1 MNTSID
7 PSHRQQ
13 ALEAAFATIERTH
26 GRGAI
31 MRMDDKSRLEVETIS
46 TGSLAVDLALGVGG
60 YPRGRLV
67 EVYGPEASGKTTL
80 ALHAI
85 ASVQAAGGTAAFI
98 DAEHAL
104 DPVYAAKLGVKM
116 DELLVAQPD
125 SGEQALE
132 IAEVLVRSGAVEIVV
147 VDSVAA
153 LVPQAELEGTMT
165 DVQVGLQARLMSK
178 AMRKLATCV
187 SRSKAILLFINQ
199 VRHKIGVTFG
209 SNETTSGGKALRYFA
224 SVRIDI
230 RRIGGVKRGS
240 EVVGNRTRIK
250 VVKNKLAP
258 PFRQVELDLV
268 YGEGLSRHS
277 ELVDLGLEHKILTKN
292 GAWYSWGEDSMG
304 QGRDAVTA
312 RLAEEPELAG
322 RLRVAIL
329 AMARPQA
336 QPQVRSAAAPQQEV
350 AVA

>member
-1 MNTSID
+1 MNHEHDAT
-7 PSHRQQ
+7 HRSQ
-13 ALEAAFATIERTH
+13 ALEAAFKTIERCY
-26 GRGAI
+26 GKGAI
-31 MRMDDKSRLEVETIS
+31 MRMDDKARLEVETVS
-46 TGSLAVDLALGVGG
+46 TGSLAVDLALGCGG

-104 DPVYAAKLGVKM
+104 DPVYAAKLGVQM
-116 DELLVAQPD
+116 DELLVSQPD

-132 IAEVLVRSGAVEIVV
+132 IAEVLVRSGAVEMVV

-230 RRIGGVKRGS
+230 RRIGGVKRGN
-240 EVVGNRTRIK
+240 EIIGNRTRIK

-258 PFRQVELDLV
+258 PFRQVELDLIF
-268 YGEGLSRHS
+268 GEGLSRHN
-277 ELVDLGLEHKILTKN
+277 ELIDLGLQHDVITKN
-292 GAWYSWGEDSMG
+292 GAWYSWGEDSLG
-304 QGRDAVTA
+304 QGRDAVAA
-312 RLAEEPELAG
+312 RLAVAPELAG
-322 RLRVAIL
+322 RLQVAIL
-329 AMARPQA
+329 AKVRPQ
-336 QPQVRSAAAPQQEV
+336 VGGEV

>member
-1 MNTSID
+1 MNTNID
-7 PSHRQQ
+7 PTQRKQ
-13 ALEAAFATIERTH
+13 ALEAAFKTIERSY
-26 GRGAI
+26 GKGAI
-31 MRMDDKSRLEVETIS
+31 MRMDQDARLEVETVS
-46 TGSLAVDLALGVGG
+46 TGSLGLDLALGCGG

-85 ASVQAAGGTAAFI
+85 ASVQAAGGTAAFV

-116 DELLVAQPD
+116 DELLVSQPD

-132 IAEVLVRSGAVEIVV
+132 IAEVLVRSGAVELVV

-187 SRSKAILLFINQ
+187 SRSNAILLFINQ

-224 SVRIDI
+224 SVRVDI
-230 RRIGGVKRGS
+230 RRISGLKRNG
-240 EVVGNRTRIK
+240 ELYGNRTRIK

-258 PFRQVELDLV
+258 PFRQVELDLIF
-268 YGEGLSRHS
+268 GDGISKPH
-277 ELVDLGLEHKILTKN
+277 ELVDLGLTHEVLSKS
-292 GAWYSWGEDSMG
+292 GSWYNWDEDSMG
-304 QGRDAVTA
+304 QGKEAVAA
-312 RLAEEPELAG
+312 RLKAEPELAD
-322 RLRVAIL
+322 RLRMAIL
-329 AMARPQA
+329 QKV
-336 QPQVRSAAAPQQEV
+336 QPPVAEDQVAAA
-350 AVA
+350 

>member
-1 MNTSID
+1 MNPNID

-13 ALEAAFATIERTH
+13 ALKAAFDTIERTH
-26 GRGAI
+26 GKGAI
-31 MRMDDKSRLEVETIS
+31 MRMDDKTRLEVETVS
-46 TGSLAVDLALGVGG
+46 SGSLGVDLALGVGG

-67 EVYGPEASGKTTL
+67 EIYGPEASGKTTL

-85 ASVQAAGGTAAFI
+85 ASVQEAGGTAAFI

-187 SRSKAILLFINQ
+187 SRSNAILLFINQ

-224 SVRIDI
+224 SVRVDI
-230 RRIGGVKRGS
+230 RRIGGVKRGA
-240 EVVGNRTRIK
+240 EIIGNRTRIK
-250 VVKNKLAP
+250 IVKNKLAP
-258 PFRQVELDLV
+258 PFRQVELDLI
-268 YGEGLSRHS
+268 YGEGLSRNY
-277 ELVDLGLEHKILTKN
+277 ELVDLGLKYDILGKN

-304 QGRDAVTA
+304 QGRDAVAA
-312 RLAEEPELAG
+312 RLAEDPDLAD
-322 RLRVAIL
+322 RLRGAVL
-329 AMARPQA
+329 AHINPEAKPR
-336 QPQVRSAAAPQQEV
+336 QEV

>member
-1 MNTSID
+1 MNPNID
-7 PSHRQQ
+7 PTHREA
-13 ALEAAFATIERTH
+13 ALEAAFKTIERSY
-26 GRGAI
+26 GKGAI
-31 MRMDDKSRLEVETIS
+31 MRMDQGARLEVETVS
-46 TGSLAVDLALGVGG
+46 TGSLGLDLALGCGG

-85 ASVQAAGGTAAFI
+85 ASVQAAGGTAAFV

-104 DPVYAAKLGVKM
+104 DPVYAAKLGVNM
-116 DELLVAQPD
+116 DELLVSQPD

-132 IAEVLVRSGAVEIVV
+132 IAEVLVRSGAVELVV

-187 SRSKAILLFINQ
+187 SRSNAILLFINQ

-224 SVRIDI
+224 SVRVDI
-230 RRIGGVKRGS
+230 RRVSGLKKNG
-240 EVVGNRTRIK
+240 ELVGNRTRIK

-258 PFRQVELDLV
+258 PFRQVELDLI
-268 YGEGLSRHS
+268 YGEGICQIR
-277 ELVDLGLEHKILTKN
+277 ELVDLALDRKIITKN
-292 GAWYSWGEDSMG
+292 GAWFSWGEDSLG
-304 QGRDAVTA
+304 QGREAVIG
-312 RLAEEPELAG
+312 RLQDEPELAG
-322 RLRVAIL
+322 RLRVAVL
-329 AMARPQA
+329 GGLV
-336 QPQVRSAAAPQQEV
+336 QPEGEVAAA
-350 AVA
+350 

>member
-1 MNTSID
+1 MNPNID
-7 PSHRQQ
+7 PTHREA
-13 ALEAAFATIERTH
+13 ALEAAFKTIERSY
-26 GRGAI
+26 GKGAI
-31 MRMDDKSRLEVETIS
+31 MRMDQGARLEVETVS
-46 TGSLAVDLALGVGG
+46 TGSLGLDLALGCGG

-85 ASVQAAGGTAAFI
+85 ASVQAAGGTAAFV

-104 DPVYAAKLGVKM
+104 DPVYAAKLGVNM
-116 DELLVAQPD
+116 DELLVSQPD

-132 IAEVLVRSGAVEIVV
+132 IAEVLVRSGAVELVV

-187 SRSKAILLFINQ
+187 SRSNAILLFINQ

-224 SVRIDI
+224 SVRVDI
-230 RRIGGVKRGS
+230 RRISGLKKNG
-240 EVVGNRTRIK
+240 ELYGNRTRIK

-268 YGEGLSRHS
+268 YGEGICQLR
-277 ELVDLGLEHKILTKN
+277 ELMDLALDRKVIAKN
-292 GAWYSWGEDSMG
+292 GAWFSWGEESLG
-304 QGRDAVTA
+304 QGREAVVE
-312 RLAEEPELAG
+312 RLKTEPDLAG
-322 RLRVAIL
+322 RLRVAVL
-329 AMARPQA
+329 GDMAQA
-336 QPQVRSAAAPQQEV
+336 EGEVAAA
-350 AVA
+350 

>member
-1 MNTSID
+1 MNTQID
-7 PSHRQQ
+7 PAQRQQ
-13 ALEAAFATIERTH
+13 ALAAAFQTIERCH
-26 GRGAI
+26 GKGAI
-31 MRMDDKSRLEVETIS
+31 MRMDDKARLEVETVS
-46 TGSLAVDLALGVGG
+46 SGSLGLDLALGCGG

-85 ASVQAAGGTAAFI
+85 ASVQASGGTAAFI

-104 DPVYAAKLGVKM
+104 DPIYAAKLGVKM

-125 SGEQALE
+125 CGEQALE
-132 IAEVLVRSGAVEIVV
+132 IAEVLVRSGAVELVV

-187 SRSKAILLFINQ
+187 SRSNAILLFINQ

-224 SVRIDI
+224 SVRVDI
-230 RRIGGVKRGS
+230 RRISGLKKGG
-240 EVVGNRTRIK
+240 ELYGNRTRIK

-258 PFRQVELDLV
+258 PFRQVELDLI
-268 YGEGLSRHS
+268 YGEGISATH
-277 ELVDLGLEHKILTKN
+277 ELVDLGLKHEILTKN
-292 GAWYSWGEDSMG
+292 GAWYSWDEDSMG
-304 QGRDAVTA
+304 QGKDAVAA
-312 RLAEEPELAG
+312 RLAADPSLAG
-322 RLRVAIL
+322 RLRIAIL
-329 AMARPQA
+329 SKLNPTAVPEG
-336 QPQVRSAAAPQQEV
+336 EV

>member
-1 MNTSID
+1 MNPNID
-7 PSHRQQ
+7 PTQRQE
-13 ALEAAFATIERTH
+13 ALAAAFKTIERSY
-26 GRGAI
+26 GKGAI
-31 MRMDDKSRLEVETIS
+31 MRMDQDSRLEVETVS
-46 TGSLAVDLALGVGG
+46 SGSLGVDLALGVGG

-85 ASVQAAGGTAAFI
+85 ASVQAAGGTAAFV

-104 DPVYAAKLGVKM
+104 DPVYAGKLGVKM
-116 DELLVAQPD
+116 DELLVSQPD

-132 IAEVLVRSGAVEIVV
+132 IAEVLVRSGAVELVV

-187 SRSKAILLFINQ
+187 SRSNAILLFINQ
-199 VRHKIGVTFG
+199 VRYKIGVTFG

-230 RRIGGVKRGS
+230 RRISGIKKGNDQ
-240 EVVGNRTRIK
+240 VGNRTRIR

-258 PFRQVELDLV
+258 PFRQVELDLI
-268 YGEGLSRHS
+268 YGEGLSRPH
-277 ELVDLGLEHKILTKN
+277 ELVDLGLQYQLLTKS
-292 GAWYSWGEDSMG
+292 GSWYSWGQDSLG
-304 QGRDAVTA
+304 QGRDSVVAMLNDQPD
-312 RLAEEPELAG
+312 LAD
-322 RLRVAIL
+322 RLRAAIL
-329 AMARPQA
+329 AKARPQ
-336 QPQVRSAAAPQQEV
+336 PEVEVAAA
-350 AVA
+350 

>member
-1 MNTSID
+1 MNTNID
-7 PSHRQQ
+7 PTQRQE
-13 ALEAAFATIERTH
+13 ALAAAFRTIERAH

-31 MRMDDKSRLEVETIS
+31 MRMDDKARLEVETVS
-46 TGSLAVDLALGVGG
+46 SGSLSVDLALGCGG

-104 DPVYAAKLGVKM
+104 DPVYAARLGVKM
-116 DELLVAQPD
+116 EDLLVAQPD

-132 IAEVLVRSGAVEIVV
+132 IAEVLVRSGAVELVV

-187 SRSKAILLFINQ
+187 SRSNAILLFINQ

-224 SVRIDI
+224 SVRVDI
-230 RRIGGVKRGS
+230 RRVGGIKKGT
-240 EVVGNRTRIK
+240 EVVGNRTRVR

-258 PFRQVELDLV
+258 PFRQVELDLL
-268 YGEGLSRHS
+268 YGQGISTSH
-277 ELVDLGLEHKILTKN
+277 ELIDLGVENDILDKN
-292 GAWYSWGEDSMG
+292 GAWFSWGEERLG
-304 QGRDAVTA
+304 QGRDAVA
-312 RLAEEPELAG
+312 ALLQEQPELAG

-329 AMARPQA
+329 AKLRPQEARPVA
-336 QPQVRSAAAPQQEV
+336 EAAA
-350 AVA
+350 